1 MSFGKFLSTA
11 NALNE
16 RERRLERRKLFL
28 KYEDKKLSN
37 SKEIHSLEKKF
48 TTKTVHEII
57 KNNCEVVKSLQI
69 DGVTNICSPVFDH
82 TNQAIAAIT
91 IPYLHKINRSK
102 NELNIKDATKL
113 LKAKAAI
120 LSKSLGHVFE

>member
-1 MSFGKFLSTA
+1 M
-11 NALNE
+11 
-16 RERRLERRKLFL
+16 
-28 KYEDKKLSN
+28 
-37 SKEIHSLEKKF
+37 
-48 TTKTVHEII
+48 
-57 KNNCEVVKSLQI
+57 QI

-102 NELNIKDATKL
+102 IELNIKDATKL

-120 LSKSLGHVFE
+120 LSKSLGHVSG

>member
-1 MSFGKFLSTA
+1 M
-11 NALNE
+11 
-16 RERRLERRKLFL
+16 
-28 KYEDKKLSN
+28 
-37 SKEIHSLEKKF
+37 EKKF
-48 TTKTVHEII
+48 TSKTVHEII

-91 IPYLHKINRSK
+91 IPFLHKINRAK

-113 LKAKAAI
+113 LKAKAII
-120 LSKSLGHVFE
+120 LSKSLGYISE